1 MAIVTWWNEALEA
14 LSGEAYFLEARRKT
28 AGKGL
33 VACENL
39 FNTYVRAVC
48 GQQVNTAVAEKMA
61 QSVFRYAGDKCDNA
75 ADALAGSSVDALRD
89 LGLSQTKAGA
99 LVAIAQ
105 KYVEGSFTAP
115 ALEALDGG
123 ARSIDR
129 RQGRGAV
136 DGGHG
141 ADFRIEPTGCLGANG
156 FRAAQSAGKN
166 RARCQGPA
174 GVGSVAHCRHMAFV
188 AEPHRNPSTVL
199 VSQGETDVLPLG
211 T

>member
-28 AGKGL
+28 AGQGL

-61 QSVFRYAGDKCDNA
+61 QSVFGYAGDRGDNA

-115 ALEALDGG
+115 ALESLDD
-123 ARSIDR
+123 A
-129 RQGRGAV
+129 AV
-136 DGGHG
+136 
-141 ADFRIEPTGCLGANG
+141 
-156 FRAAQSAGKN
+156 
-166 RARCQGPA
+166 RARLTA
-174 GVGSVAHCRHMAFV
+174 VKGVGSVAHGCHMAFV
-188 AEPHRNPSTVL
+188 AEPHRNPRTVL

>member
-14 LSGEAYFLEARRKT
+14 LSGEAYFLEARRRT
-28 AGKGL
+28 AGQGL

-48 GQQVNTAVAEKMA
+48 GQQVNTAVSEKMA
-61 QSVFRYAGDKCDNA
+61 QSVFRYAGDKGDNA
-75 ADALAGSSVDALRD
+75 ADALAGSSVDALRN

-115 ALEALDGG
+115 ALEALDDAAVR
-123 ARSIDR
+123 ARLTGV
-129 RQGRGAV
+129 QGVG
-136 DGGHG
+136 
-141 ADFRIEPTGCLGANG
+141 PWTGCLGANG

-174 GVGSVAHCRHMAFV
+174 AVGSVAHSRHMAFV
-188 AEPHRNPSTVL
+188 AEPHRNPRTVL

>member
-14 LSGEAYFLEARRKT
+14 LSGEAYFLEARRRT
-28 AGKGL
+28 AGQGL

-61 QSVFRYAGDKCDNA
+61 QSVFGYAGDKGDNA
-75 ADALAGSSVDALRD
+75 ADALAGSSVDALRN

-115 ALEALDGG
+115 ALEALDD
-123 ARSIDR
+123 A
-129 RQGRGAV
+129 AV
-136 DGGHG
+136 
-141 ADFRIEPTGCLGANG
+141 
-156 FRAAQSAGKN
+156 
-166 RARCQGPA
+166 RARLTGVK
-174 GVGSVAHCRHMAFV
+174 GVGPWTADM
-188 AEPHRNPSTVL
+188 VL
-199 VSQGETDVLPLG
+199 IFGLN
-211 T
+211 

>member
-28 AGKGL
+28 AGQGL

-61 QSVFRYAGDKCDNA
+61 QSVFGYAGDRGDNA

-105 KYVEGSFTAP
+105 KYVIARRR
-115 ALEALDGG
+115 GG

-129 RQGRGAV
+129 RQRCGTV
-136 DGGHG
+136 DRGHG

-156 FRAAQSAGKN
+156 FRAAQSAGKD

-174 GVGSVAHCRHMAFV
+174 GVGSVAHGCHMAFV
-188 AEPHRNPSTVL
+188 AEPHRNPRTVL

>member
-28 AGKGL
+28 AGQGL

-61 QSVFRYAGDKCDNA
+61 QSVFGYARDRGDNA

-115 ALEALDGG
+115 ALESLDD
-123 ARSIDR
+123 A
-129 RQGRGAV
+129 AV
-136 DGGHG
+136 
-141 ADFRIEPTGCLGANG
+141 
-156 FRAAQSAGKN
+156 
-166 RARCQGPA
+166 RARLTA
-174 GVGSVAHCRHMAFV
+174 VKGVGPWTADM
-188 AEPHRNPSTVL
+188 VL
-199 VSQGETDVLPLG
+199 IFGLNRPDVWAQTDFGLRKALEKTGLDAKDPQVWAPWRTAATWLLWQSLTATPVQY
-211 T
+211 

>member
-28 AGKGL
+28 AGQGL

-61 QSVFRYAGDKCDNA
+61 QSVFRY

-115 ALEALDGG
+115 ALEALDDAAVR
-123 ARSIDR
+123 ARLT
-129 RQGRGAV
+129 GVKGV
-136 DGGHG
+136 GPWT
-141 ADFRIEPTGCLGANG
+141 ADMVLIFGLNRPDVWAQTDYGLRKALEKTGLGAKDPQVWAPW
-156 FRAAQSAGKN
+156 RTAATWLLWQSLTATPV
-166 RARCQGPA
+166 QY
-174 GVGSVAHCRHMAFV
+174 
-188 AEPHRNPSTVL
+188 
-199 VSQGETDVLPLG
+199 
-211 T
+211 